1 MNLKGTIEVVRQSL
15 KKPLVTAIAGFVA
28 GLIIGLPIL
37 GWGLFPVKWTDA
49 APEHLREDVK
59 LDVMSMMVESYA
71 YNQDSLLALNRWKGM
86 GLEAENLFKKVQTNS
101 SLKPADVLNFSTLVG
116 VPFSGEV
123 PVTQEVTKAPAQS
136 QPGTEVTVIVSSDQ
150 TQPETQIEEV
160 ESTGKAK
167 FKPLLLLGVL
177 FLLLVLVGGALLYV
191 LVLRKRTGGLLQTD
205 EYVSQETPQSGE
217 AVHALETDHETPIA
231 RFMTTY
237 AIGDDLYDDSFS
249 IDSPSGEF
257 LGECGVGISETIGVG
272 EPKKVAA
279 LEIWL
284 FDKNDIQTVTK
295 VLMSDYSFNDPVV
308 SQRVVSKGE
317 PVLLEPDKVVLLETA
332 TLQLEARVVDLTYGQ
347 SALPE
352 SSYFDRITI
361 DLSIWPKA

>member
-15 KKPLVTAIAGFVA
+15 KKPLVIAIVAFIA
-28 GLIIGLPIL
+28 GLIIGLPVL
-37 GWGLFPVKWTDA
+37 GWGLVPVKWTDA

-59 LDVMSMMVESYA
+59 VDFLSMTIESYA
-71 YNQDSLLALNRWKGM
+71 SNQDSLLALNRWKELGDDAPSLFDQVQSQSHLKAEDISAF
-86 GLEAENLFKKVQTNS
+86 GL
-101 SLKPADVLNFSTLVG
+101 LVG
-116 VPFSGEV
+116 VPLANEGAV
-123 PVTQEVTKAPAQS
+123 AQEPTKPADQA
-136 QPGTEVTVIVSSDQ
+136 QPATEVTVIVSADQ
-150 TQPETQIEEV
+150 TVPTTITEEV
-160 ESTGKAK
+160 TTEGKAK
-167 FKPLLLLGVL
+167 FKPLLLLGI
-177 FLLLVLVGGALLYV
+177 LLLMLLLVGGALLYV
-191 LVLRKRTGGLLQTD
+191 LVLRKRTGNLLQTKRHT
-205 EYVSQETPQSGE
+205 EQPVQEVRETAHSM
-217 AVHALETDHETPIA
+217 ETDNETPIA
-231 RFMTTY
+231 RFMTTF

-249 IDSPSGEF
+249 IDSPGGEF

-295 VLMSDYSFNDPVV
+295 VLMSEYSFHDPVI

-317 PVLLEPDKVVLLETA
+317 PIMLEMDKVILLETA
-332 TLQLEARVVDLTYGQ
+332 TLQLEARVVDLSYGQ

-352 SSYFDRITI
+352 NSYFDRITI